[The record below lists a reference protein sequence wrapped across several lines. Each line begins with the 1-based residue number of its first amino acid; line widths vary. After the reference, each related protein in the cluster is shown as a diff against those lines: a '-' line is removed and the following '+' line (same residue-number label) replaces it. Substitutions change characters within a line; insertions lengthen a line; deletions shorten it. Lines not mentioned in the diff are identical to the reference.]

1 MPVIANEEVG
11 ACFDLIKDKETG
23 FIAADIAEFGQMML
37 TLFNDAELLKSY
49 SENASD
55 LMKNNW
61 NYGLY
66 ESCLN
71 DAIKKVEQWR

>member
-1 MPVIANEEVG
+1 
-11 ACFDLIKDKETG
+11 
-23 FIAADIAEFGQMML
+23 ML

-66 ESCLN
+66 EFCLN
-71 DAIKKVEQWR
+71 DAIKKVEQCR